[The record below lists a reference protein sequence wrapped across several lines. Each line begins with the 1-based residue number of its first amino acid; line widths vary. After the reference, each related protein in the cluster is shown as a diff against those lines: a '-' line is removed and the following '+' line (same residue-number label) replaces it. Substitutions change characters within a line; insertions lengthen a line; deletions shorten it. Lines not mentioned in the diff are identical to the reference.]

1 MNVVVKTILSADGLR
16 KIEIFRRPDGSYG
29 FEGYRFSHEPREGCW
44 LPYGFHGSRTDDVAL
59 AEREALGRVN
69 WEKILDGM
77 TVNERLYELNLLEEF
92 DAARST
98 KDIGKLE
105 EILLRARVDRASIQ
119 AIIEAL

>member
-1 MNVVVKTILSADGLR
+1 
-16 KIEIFRRPDGSYG
+16 
-29 FEGYRFSHEPREGCW
+29 
-44 LPYGFHGSRTDDVAL
+44 VAL

-92 DAARST
+92 DAARSI
-98 KDIGKLE
+98 KDIGTIE